1 MRFVRALATVFGPH
15 IPMILTPC
23 DFYLWISLKGKVY
36 EMNLHT
42 LEEINNIHCEI
53 STVPGELLLKQE
65 VVHPIL
71 GFSKLINFLNFSIIE
86 G

>member
-1 MRFVRALATVFGPH
+1 
-15 IPMILTPC
+15 
-23 DFYLWISLKGKVY
+23 
-36 EMNLHT
+36 MNLHT

-53 STVPGELLLKQE
+53 STIPGELLLKQE

-86 G
+86 GVKSNKIYRIPCFGYRISPSLQACF